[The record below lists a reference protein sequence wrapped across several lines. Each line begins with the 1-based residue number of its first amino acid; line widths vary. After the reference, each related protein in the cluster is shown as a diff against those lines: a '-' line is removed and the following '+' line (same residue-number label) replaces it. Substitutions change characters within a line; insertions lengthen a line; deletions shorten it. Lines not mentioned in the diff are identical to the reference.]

1 MNRAR
6 PFLIPVLLVLIAG
19 GVYLQTLSF
28 GFVGDDPRQIV
39 LAQSRFTWDQVPGY
53 FTTDVWSYVERVK
66 GSYYRPV
73 FLVWLLIN
81 YQLFGLNPALWHAST
96 VAMHILATLLLF
108 VLARRLSGD
117 ALLAGIAALL
127 FAVHPAHVEGVAW
140 ISGVTEPLLAVL
152 SIGSVLCQIQ
162 ARQNP
167 ARSRWWSS
175 AAVALFA
182 LDGFS
187 KETAI
192 VLPLI
197 LFADQW
203 LFGSDNK
210 EDKKTRARTALRS
223 MLPYLQ
229 VTVVYVAARIFAL
242 GRFGQAWP
250 WPRRAMVETIP
261 SAAFFYLRHLLWPW
275 KLGLFYQVAPVTSPG
290 LMNFAVPL
298 VICLAALALLVWISR
313 RDKIA
318 AFFVVLLVVPL
329 LPVLDVA
336 NFSSQ
341 DFVHDRYLY
350 LPSAG
355 LCVLVAIALRRLPR
369 IGIQAALVL
378 PVAALL
384 AWITVHESRFW
395 IDDDTLERRSLEISP
410 DSVVAA
416 RTYAGTLVVTERYP
430 EALPVLLR
438 VAAVFP
444 KDPDVMYALAVC
456 HFRLNDF
463 EGAAIDLRRVI
474 ELEPDHPHAHLL
486 LGMAEVQM
494 GHLDA
499 AEADMR
505 EALRVRP
512 RASAQY
518 SGYHAELGRLLEQKG
533 DLRGALAEYEAELK
547 ENQDPSILDRVQAI
561 REKLGPLR

>member
-1 MNRAR
+1 LNRAR
-6 PFLIPVLLVLIAG
+6 TFLIPALLVLIGA

-39 LAQSRFTWDQVPGY
+39 MAQSRFTWDQVPGY

-127 FAVHPAHVEGVAW
+127 FVVHPAHVEGVAW

-152 SIGSVLCQIQ
+152 SIGAILCQIQ
-162 ARQNP
+162 ARENP
-167 ARSRWWSS
+167 ARSRWWNS

-203 LFGSDNK
+203 LYGVA
-210 EDKKTRARTALRS
+210 EKKARTLAALRS

-242 GRFGQAWP
+242 GRFGQVWP
-250 WPRRAMVETIP
+250 WPRRAMLETIP
-261 SAAFFYLRHLLWPW
+261 SAALFYLRHLLWPW
-275 KLGLFYQVAPVTSPG
+275 KLGMFYQIAPVTSPG
-290 LMNFAVPL
+290 LMNFAVPVL
-298 VICLAALALLVWISR
+298 LCLAALGLLAWIAL
-313 RDKIA
+313 RDRVV
-318 AFFVVLLVVPL
+318 AFFVALLVVPL
-329 LPVLDVA
+329 LPVLDIA
-336 NFSSQ
+336 NFSPQ

-355 LCVLVAIALRRLPR
+355 LCVLAAIALRRLPR
-369 IGIQAALVL
+369 AGMQVAIVL

-384 AWITVHESRFW
+384 AWTTVRESRFW
-395 IDDDTLERRSLEISP
+395 IDDDTMERHSLEVAP

-416 RTYAGTLVVTERYP
+416 RAYAGTLVVSERYP

-444 KDPDVMYALAVC
+444 KDPDVMYALGVC
-456 HFRLNDF
+456 HYRLGDF

-474 ELEPDHPHAHLL
+474 ALEPDHPHAHLL
-486 LGMAEVQM
+486 LGMAEAQM

-505 EALRVRP
+505 EALRIRP
-512 RASAQY
+512 RTSAQY
-518 SGYHAELGRLLEQKG
+518 SGYHAELGSLLERKG

-547 ENQDPSILDRVQAI
+547 ENQDPSVLDRAQAV
-561 REKLGPLR
+561 REKLGSVR